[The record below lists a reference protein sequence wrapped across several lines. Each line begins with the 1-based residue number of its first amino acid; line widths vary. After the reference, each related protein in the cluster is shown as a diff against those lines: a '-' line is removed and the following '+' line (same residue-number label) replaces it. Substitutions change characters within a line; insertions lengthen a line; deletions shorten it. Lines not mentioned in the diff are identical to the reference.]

1 MTKYFWAKGFCL
13 AMAFLFMG
21 TLSVSNAVAQAGVD
35 EKPDEKF
42 MFAQKNYLDDHAD
55 NKGFITRP
63 GGLLVKRIR
72 AGKGRFPSKSNTVT
86 VNYSGALVDGSVFDS
101 SYARNEPVT
110 FEVTGVIRGWTQAL
124 LLMREGS
131 KWEVIVPSTLAYG
144 AIGSPP
150 VIPPYSALHFT
161 VELLAVQGSK
171 ENFIN
176 KR

>member
-1 MTKYFWAKGFCL
+1 MTKYFWAKSLCL
-13 AMAFLFMG
+13 VLAFLFMG
-21 TLSVSNAVAQAGVD
+21 TLSVSDVATQAQQAADNEEPDVD
-35 EKPDEKF
+35 Y
-42 MFAQKNYLDDHAD
+42 MMAQKNYLDEHAD

-72 AGKGRFPSKSNTVT
+72 AGKGKFPSKTNMVT

-131 KWEVIVPSTLAYG
+131 KCEVIVPSTLGYG

-150 VIPPYSALHFT
+150 VIPPYAALHFT
-161 VELLAVQGSK
+161 VELLTVQGP
-171 ENFIN
+171 
-176 KR
+176 R